1 MERKLK
7 CIVIDDEPLA
17 RGLIESYVEKTP
29 VLTLDGSYESA
40 AEAFRHVSGG
50 CEVDEN
56 HICDC
61 I

>member
-29 VLTLDGSYESA
+29 VLTLDGSYDKY
-40 AEAFRHVSGG
+40 SGFG
-50 CEVDEN
+50 F
-56 HICDC
+56 IDC
-61 I
+61 